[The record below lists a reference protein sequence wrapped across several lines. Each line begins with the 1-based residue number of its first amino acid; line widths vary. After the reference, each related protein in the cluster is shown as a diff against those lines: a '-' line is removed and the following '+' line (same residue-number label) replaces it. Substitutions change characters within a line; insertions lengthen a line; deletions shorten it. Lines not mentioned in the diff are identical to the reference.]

1 MPTERNPGD
10 AAAMPRPQITEQ
22 AFALTSTDGARIA
35 ARVYAPTA
43 GAVAGSVVIGAAMG
57 VPQAYYAPFAQWL
70 AAQGWRVHTFDYR
83 GSGDSRPDTPHGGL
97 RGFNANLF
105 DWARDYEAVIDHA
118 HAALPDQPLV
128 LLGHSLGA
136 QLPGLLTNGHKVSG
150 LLGVAAGSGYWRE
163 NAPQLK
169 RIVPFMW
176 FFLVPVA
183 TRLFGY
189 FPGKRMG
196 TVGDLPTGVI
206 RQWRKWCL
214 NPQYS
219 AGAEG
224 APVRQS
230 YAAVRFPVLSLSITD
245 DEMMTEKGLQSL
257 LALYTHAPRR
267 LLRIAPQDM
276 AVRRI
281 GHLGAF
287 RKEQQAV
294 LWPRLH
300 HYLTNLN
307 KEVTV

>member
-1 MPTERNPGD
+1 MQVHSTTLPSQGGATLAIKEYMPE
-10 AAAMPRPQITEQ
+10 AAPH
-22 AFALTSTDGARIA
+22 
-35 ARVYAPTA
+35 
-43 GAVAGSVVIGAAMG
+43 GSVVIGAAMG
-57 VPQAYYAPFAQWL
+57 VPQAYYASFSEWL
-70 AAQGWRVHTFDYR
+70 AEQGWRVTTFDYR
-83 GSGDSRPDTPHGGL
+83 GTGDSKPNTPHGGL
-97 RGFNANLF
+97 RGYQANLF
-105 DWARDYEAVIDHA
+105 DWACDYEAVIDHA
-118 HAALPDQPLV
+118 HNAMPNKPLV

-136 QLPGLLTNGHKVSG
+136 QLPGMLTNGHKVTG

-189 FPGKRMG
+189 FPGKRLG
-196 TVGDLPTGVI
+196 AVGDLPNGVI

-214 NPQYS
+214 NPHYS

-224 APVRQS
+224 APVRDS
-230 YAAVRFPVLSLSITD
+230 YAKVQFPVLALSIAD
-245 DEMMTEKGLQSL
+245 DEMMTEQGIQSL
-257 LALYTHAPRR
+257 LALYTGAPRR
-267 LLRIAPQDM
+267 MLTLEPKDF

-287 RKEQQAV
+287 RKEHQAA

-300 HYLTNLN
+300 QYLGNLH
-307 KEVTV
+307 KEVTA